1 MRYKFSEEGIEF
13 NLQEL
18 QDISTTNAD
27 VLYAFYLH
35 SHYKQPLITEQKIV
49 EELAIDEYPT
59 IDFNLYTIK
68 EYNSNRRY
76 SNFKC
81 FNCDVRIKYTEVLTS
96 SIPDA
101 DKVEYLRL
109 ISLCPP
115 YSDEKIVEVTKVPRM
130 LQFHEVVRVTK
141 RGVILIKERS

>member
-1 MRYKFSEEGIEF
+1 MRYKFSKEGIAF
-13 NLQEL
+13 NFQEL
-18 QDISTTNAD
+18 LDISTTDAD

-35 SHYKQPLITEQKIV
+35 SHYKQPLIKEHKIV
-49 EELAIDEYPT
+49 EELALDEYPT

-68 EYNSNRRY
+68 EYNSKVRY

-81 FNCDVRIKYTEVLTS
+81 FNCMVWLKYVEVLTS
-96 SIPDA
+96 SLPDK

-130 LQFHEVVRVTK
+130 LQFHELVRVTK